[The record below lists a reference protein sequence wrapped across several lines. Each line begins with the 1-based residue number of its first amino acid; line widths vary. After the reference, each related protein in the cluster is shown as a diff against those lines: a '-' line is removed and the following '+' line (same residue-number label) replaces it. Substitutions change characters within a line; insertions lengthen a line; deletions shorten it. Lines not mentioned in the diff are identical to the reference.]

1 MPGPAGV
8 ARADIIALLQEGRSD
23 RHIAA
28 ALHTSNKRVRRIRGE
43 LELPEATRATTITL
57 EQAWRARTRDT
68 GDGHLTWTGA
78 YREGFPTLK
87 HNGINHTARR
97 IAFTIAHGREPE
109 GRVLAGCGHATC
121 VHPRHVTDQP
131 MREALNTQYQ
141 QIFGAAA

>member
-8 ARADIIALLQEGRSD
+8 SRADIITLLQEGRSD
-23 RHIAA
+23 RYIGQT
-28 ALHTSNKRVRRIRGE
+28 LHTSTKRVRRIRRD
-43 LELPEATRATTITL
+43 LELPDATRASTITL
-57 EQAWRARTRDT
+57 EQAWTARTCDT

-87 HNGINHTARR
+87 HDGINHTARR
-97 IAFTIAHGREPE
+97 IAFTVAHGRTPV
-109 GRVLAGCGHATC
+109 GRVLAGCGHASC

-141 QIFGAAA
+141 QIFGAA

>member
-1 MPGPAGV
+1 M

-23 RHIAA
+23 RYIAT
-28 ALHTSNKRVRRIRGE
+28 ALRTSTKRVRRIRHD

-57 EQAWRARTRDT
+57 EQAWTARTVDAS
-68 GDGHLTWTGA
+68 DGHLAWAGA

-97 IAFTIAHGREPE
+97 IAFTIAHGREPI

-131 MREALNTQYQ
+131 MRNTLNTQYH
-141 QIFGAAA
+141 QIFGDAA

>member
-8 ARADIIALLQEGRSD
+8 PRADIIALLQEGRSD
-23 RHIAA
+23 RYIAA
-28 ALHTSNKRVRRIRGE
+28 ALHTSNKRVRRIRHD

-57 EQAWRARTRDT
+57 EQAWKARTVDA
-68 GDGHLTWTGA
+68 DNGHLAWAGA

-87 HNGINHTARR
+87 HNGVNHTARR
-97 IAFTIAHGREPE
+97 IAFTIAHAREPV
-109 GRVLAGCGHATC
+109 GRVLAGCGQPTC

-141 QIFGAAA
+141 QIFGAA